1 MSTHID
7 AEKYVFYNIHEVM
20 IMVMKP
26 GTKTLTL
33 RVSKELHEAIL
44 DEAKMEDRSVN
55 NFIAYA
61 VKTYIENKQEG
72 VKK

>member
-7 AEKYVFYNIHEVM
+7 AEKYIFYNIHEVM
-20 IMVMKP
+20 IMAMKP
-26 GTKTLTL
+26 DTKTLTL
-33 RVSKELHEAIL
+33 RVSKELHKAIM
-44 DEAKMEDRSVN
+44 DAAKIEDRSVN

-61 VKTYIENKQEG
+61 VKTYIEIKHDN